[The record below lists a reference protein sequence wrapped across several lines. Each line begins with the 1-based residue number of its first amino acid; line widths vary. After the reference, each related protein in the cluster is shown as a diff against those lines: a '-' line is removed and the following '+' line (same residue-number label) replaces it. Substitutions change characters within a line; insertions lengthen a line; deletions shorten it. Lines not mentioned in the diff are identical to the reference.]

1 MSFLSVIPNFYI
13 FPYIIQ
19 FSLLFF
25 LIIDLMHKLY
35 FSKMM
40 VPFSLKRFPIPLR
53 RSDIDQRLMD
63 REIISNIYIE
73 IVSLF
78 IIKPVRVIYA

>member
-1 MSFLSVIPNFYI
+1 
-13 FPYIIQ
+13 
-19 FSLLFF
+19 
-25 LIIDLMHKLY
+25 
-35 FSKMM
+35 MM
-40 VPFSLKRFPIPLR
+40 VAFSLKRFPIPLR
-53 RSDIDQRLMD
+53 RSDTHRSGSLMD

>member
-1 MSFLSVIPNFYI
+1 
-13 FPYIIQ
+13 
-19 FSLLFF
+19 
-25 LIIDLMHKLY
+25 
-35 FSKMM
+35 MM